1 MARLLGVI
9 VIVAVVALV
18 VVATRRSTGVDQPG
32 AVALATPPSTSAA
45 PSAVPPASPS
55 AVPPPGTALPLA
67 STAAQ
72 PSPAPSPT
80 PSLVPTPVPSGPAI
94 PDEGPHPELRDV
106 DGWLQSDVTSLEE
119 LRGRVVVVQFWTF
132 GCINCKNTL
141 PNLREL
147 YAAHP
152 RSDLEVVG
160 IHAPE
165 FDWEADPAAISA
177 AAADLGV
184 TWPIVLDTRKR
195 TFHHWQEGTRAYWPR
210 TYVLDREGRIRFDH
224 IGEGAY
230 AELNEVVAA
239 LIADPTR

>member
-9 VIVAVVALV
+9 VIVAVVTLV

-32 AVALATPPSTSAA
+32 AAALATPPSTSAA

-80 PSLVPTPVPSGPAI
+80 PVPSGTAI
-94 PDEGPHPELRDV
+94 PDDGPHPELRDV

>member
-32 AVALATPPSTSAA
+32 AVALATPPSTSAPAAAA

-80 PSLVPTPVPSGPAI
+80 PVPSGPAI
-94 PDEGPHPELRDV
+94 PDGGPHPELRDV

>member
-32 AVALATPPSTSAA
+32 AVALATPPSTAAPAAAA

-72 PSPAPSPT
+72 PSPAPS
-80 PSLVPTPVPSGPAI
+80 PTPVPSGPAI